1 MYLYL
6 IRHGETDQ
14 NRKKCLQGRSDIEL
28 NENGRELAG
37 KTAEGLKDVKFDLI
51 FTSPLKRARET
62 AEIIRGKR
70 NIPLLEEDRLLE
82 ISFGEYEGLSF
93 GVDTYTIPD
102 PEFMNF
108 FQKPEAYRVPPAGEA
123 FASVIERTGS
133 FLKELLETEEYR
145 EKTIL
150 LSTHGCALKALLAN
164 VTKVQ
169 VKDFWGAGV
178 HKNCGV
184 TLLKVTDGEVQIVE
198 EGKVYY

>member
-1 MYLYL
+1 MYIYL

-108 FQKPEAYRVPPAGEA
+108 FQKPEAYRVPPAGES